1 MTDTQS
7 PQRGARAPG
16 ALREARVGRL
26 FGTDGVRGLANRDV
40 TAELALDLGVAA
52 AHVLGEVGDFNGH
65 RPRAI
70 VGRDP
75 RASGEFLSA
84 AVSAGLASAGVD
96 VYDAGVLPT
105 PAVAGLVADTDADL
119 GVMLSAS
126 HNPMPDNGIKFFA
139 KGGHKLPDDV
149 EDAIEKRL
157 GEEWDRPI
165 GAGVGRV
172 RRFPDATDRYV
183 ERLLSSLPN
192 KLDGLRVVVDCAH
205 GAASVAAPKA
215 LRAAGA
221 TVVVIGAEPDGL
233 NINDGYGSTHLE
245 RLRDAVISEEADS
258 GIAHDGDADRCL
270 AIDHLGRDVDGD
282 QIMAILALAF
292 RERGDLR
299 DDTLV
304 TTVMSNL
311 GLTLAMGREGVRTV
325 QTAVGD
331 RYVLEEMRRGG
342 YSLGGEQSGHVV
354 MLDHATTG
362 DGVLTGLH
370 LLARVAQ
377 TGRSLADLASVM
389 QRLPQVLV
397 NVKGVDKSRAGSDAQ
412 LASAVRAAQD
422 CLGVTGRVLLRPS
435 GTEPLVRVMV
445 EATEADQ
452 ARSIAD
458 DLAHVVKDRLAL

>member
-1 MTDTQS
+1 
-7 PQRGARAPG
+7 
-16 ALREARVGRL
+16 VGRL

-40 TAELALDLGVAA
+40 TAELALGLGAAA
-52 AHVLGEVGDFNGH
+52 AHVLGEVGQFAGH
-65 RPRAI
+65 RPRAV
-70 VGRDP
+70 VGRDT
-75 RASGEFLSA
+75 RVSGEMLSA
-84 AVSAGLASAGVD
+84 AVSAGLASAGID
-96 VYDAGVLPT
+96 VFDAGVLPT
-105 PAVAGLVADTDADL
+105 PAIAGLVADTDADL

-139 KGGHKLPDDV
+139 KGGHKLPDEV
-149 EDAIEKRL
+149 EDAIERRI
-157 GEEWDRPI
+157 GEEGERPT
-165 GAGVGRV
+165 GTGVGRV

-183 ERLLSSLPN
+183 SRLVATLPHR
-192 KLDGLRVVVDCAH
+192 LDGLRVVVDCAH
-205 GAASVAAPKA
+205 GAASMASPKA

-221 TVVVIGAEPDGL
+221 EVVVIGAEPDGF
-233 NINDGYGSTHLE
+233 NINDGYGSTHVTK
-245 RLRDAVISEEADS
+245 LRVAVVAHEADA

-292 RERGDLR
+292 RERGALR

-311 GLTLAMGREGVRTV
+311 GLRLAMDREGIRTV
-325 QTAVGD
+325 QAAVGD

-354 MLDHATTG
+354 MSEFATTG

-370 LLARVAQ
+370 LLSRVAQ
-377 TGRSLADLASVM
+377 VGTSLADLAAVM

-397 NVKGVDKSRAGSDAQ
+397 NVCGVDKARATSDEG
-412 LASAVRAAQD
+412 LAAAVAEAEAELD
-422 CLGVTGRVLLRPS
+422 GCGRVLLRPS

-445 EATEADQ
+445 EAPAAEQ

-458 DLAHVVKDRLAL
+458 DLAAVVRERLVL